1 MNMTNILIVEDEPTI
16 SRVLAAYM
24 KKNNYDVFQ
33 AFTGLEALQSFS
45 IQKPDLVLLDVML
58 PDLDGWSVLSTIR
71 EKSTCPVI
79 MLTALGEVDYRL
91 KGFDTGADD
100 YITKPFVAEEVVARV
115 KAIIRR
121 PQNILEENQ
130 LKYGS
135 LHFNL
140 HSHQVLLDG
149 KPLDLTPRDRSL
161 LIFLSKHPNQTF
173 SRDHLLDQVWG
184 MDYEGSDRAVDL
196 SIKRIRK
203 ALRSWSNDK
212 HSIKTYRGL
221 GYQFS
226 FENKRT

>member
-1 MNMTNILIVEDEPTI
+1 MKSILIVEDEPTI

-33 AFTGLEALQSFS
+33 AFTGAEALQSFAS
-45 IQKPDLVLLDVML
+45 HKPDLVLLDVML

-140 HSHQVLLDG
+140 DSNQVFCNG
-149 KPLDLTPRDRSL
+149 EPLDLTPRDRSL
-161 LIFLSKHPNQTF
+161 LFFLARHPNQTF
-173 SRDHLLDQVWG
+173 SRDQLLNHVWG
-184 MDYEGSDRAVDL
+184 IDYEGSDRAVDL
-196 SIKRIRK
+196 SIKRIRRT
-203 ALRSWSNDK
+203 LRPWANDK

-226 FENKRT
+226 FENKGS